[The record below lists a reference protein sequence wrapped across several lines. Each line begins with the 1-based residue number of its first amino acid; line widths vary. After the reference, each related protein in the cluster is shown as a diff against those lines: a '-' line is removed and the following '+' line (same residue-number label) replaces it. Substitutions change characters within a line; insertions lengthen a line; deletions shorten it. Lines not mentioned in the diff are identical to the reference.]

1 MKKIL
6 DTALFA
12 TIGLLRLLGELL
24 RHPSRR
30 FVIWAV
36 AAVVVLVFPV
46 IMLIISK
53 IDDNPNFTVSPN
65 STVQTAT
72 GNRSRAVA
80 VAAALIN
87 RELEVSRWRA
97 NDPFFTPGGWLR
109 DMPAFQLG
117 LVGALSKVTAAMAGE
132 KGPGYGPNGPDSD
145 LNNAAGLLKYP
156 GTVWKFDTR
165 TSWLPTASAEK
176 QYRNAQ
182 RSLDRFNDYLSAG
195 TASFDRRPE
204 ALAAVVE
211 AVIRDLDD
219 CAAAIDHHL
228 AAERYPFLDFTVA
241 GVFYGNKGRLY
252 AHSIVLRDLGR
263 DFETALA
270 ERRQTENWTRLV
282 EQLAAAAHLRPWM
295 VWSGAPDSS
304 FLPNHLA
311 AQGYLTLRARM
322 QAAEMLAGLNIRK
335 P

>member
-1 MKKIL
+1 MTVKKVL

-12 TIGLLRLLGELL
+12 VLGLLSGLGALL

-30 FVIWAV
+30 FVLWTLT
-36 AAVVVLVFPV
+36 VVVLLGFPV
-46 IMLIISK
+46 AMLMISK
-53 IDDNPNFTVSPN
+53 IDDNPNFVPQPQAVAN
-65 STVQTAT
+65 
-72 GNRSRAVA
+72 GRSRGVA
-80 VAAALIN
+80 VAAALIT
-87 RELEVSRWRA
+87 RELDVNRWRA
-97 NDPFFTPGGWLR
+97 NDPVFLPGGWLR

-117 LVGALSKVTAAMAGE
+117 LVGALSKLTAAMAGE
-132 KGPGYGPNGPDSD
+132 KGIGYGPNGPDQS

-165 TSWLPTASAEK
+165 TSWLPVASAEK

-182 RSLDRFNDYLSAG
+182 RSLDRYNDLVSNG
-195 TASFDRRPE
+195 GASFERNIE
-204 ALAAVVE
+204 SLTVVVE
-211 AVIRDLDD
+211 ALLRDLDD
-219 CAAAIDHHL
+219 CAAAVDHHL

-252 AHSIVLRDLGR
+252 AHSIVLRELGR
-263 DFETALA
+263 DFEVLLA
-270 ERRQTENWTRLV
+270 ERRQTEAWNRMV
-282 EQLAAAAHLRPWM
+282 EQIAIAARLRPWM

-311 AQGYLTLRARM
+311 AQGYMTLRARM
-322 QAAEMLAGLNIRK
+322 QAGELLAALNIRK